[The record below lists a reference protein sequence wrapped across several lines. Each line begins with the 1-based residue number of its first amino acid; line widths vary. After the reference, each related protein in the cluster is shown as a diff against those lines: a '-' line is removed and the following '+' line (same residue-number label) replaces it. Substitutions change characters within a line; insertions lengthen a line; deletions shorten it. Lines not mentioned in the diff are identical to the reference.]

1 MKKTV
6 PLVLL
11 LLALTAASGCRSFGY
26 LATERDKKPVY
37 AERFNKTME
46 RMAAELSSK
55 LTGYVPG
62 KTKVVV
68 TTFVPV
74 GSYEKAEAFGRIS
87 AEQMMMR
94 LAEKNFLVIE
104 IRKTPKILVRDGNGF
119 FALSERLR
127 YINKN
132 IDTDL
137 VLTGTYAL
145 VRGELII
152 NAMLIHAENARVLSS
167 ATATIDVTDDEFIT
181 PLIRPLVFG
190 LDDRGGGI
198 ASKESIFMREPIV
211 EATDSSSKKLSLKI
225 QKLSHDITRNIR
237 KGGRY
242 RSIIVSTF
250 VDQDRLYRTNSF
262 GRYLAER
269 LMDELNRRG
278 FAVIETRAAGKLLVQ
293 PNIGEMALSRDAGE
307 MMNKY
312 EADAI
317 VLGTYKKLGNVL
329 SVSTRMIV
337 SDNQEVVSVA
347 SMQIGLDDNDVFLKS
362 LLENSMDRVSMQ
374 SDVEGFNQ

>member
-1 MKKTV
+1 MKKILL
-6 PLVLL
+6 PL
-11 LLALTAASGCRSFGY
+11 LLAMTAVSGCGSFGN
-26 LATERDKKPVY
+26 LVSEREKKPIF

-68 TTFVPV
+68 STFVPV
-74 GSYEKAEAFGRIS
+74 GSYEKAEAFGRLCM
-87 AEQMMMR
+87 EQMMIR
-94 LAEKNFLVIE
+94 LSEKQFIVIE
-104 IRKTPKILVRDGNGF
+104 IRKTPKILVREGNGF
-119 FALSERLR
+119 FALSERLK

-152 NAMLIHAENARVLSS
+152 NTMLINAENSRVLSS
-167 ATATIDVTDDEFIT
+167 ATAALDVTDDEFIT

-190 LDDRGGGI
+190 LGNRRGGV

-211 EATDSSSKKLSLKI
+211 EGKDSSSKKLSLKI
-225 QKLSHDITRNIR
+225 IKLSLDISRNVR

-262 GRYLAER
+262 GRFLAER
-269 LMDELNRRG
+269 LMDELNQRG
-278 FAVIETRAAGKLLVQ
+278 FAVIETRAARKLLVQ
-293 PNIGEMALSRDAGE
+293 PNIGEMALSRDAEE

-329 SVSTRMIV
+329 SVNTRMIV
-337 SDNQEVVSVA
+337 LDNQEVVSVA
-347 SMQIGLDDNDVFLKS
+347 NMRIDLDDKDVFLNS
-362 LLENSMDRVSMQ
+362 LLENSIDRVSMQ
-374 SDVEGFNQ
+374 SDVEGFRQ